1 MDDCIIDEDNSQVL
15 KELIEDFVEN
25 LNKHR
30 SVFDELCL
38 NPFYTYISGKFR
50 MHTSIAYGI
59 ILLFLVVNVFT
70 LLVAWDVR
78 TAVLR
83 ARK

>member
-1 MDDCIIDEDNSQVL
+1 MDDCITDEDNSQVL

-25 LNKHR
+25 LNKHQ

-38 NPFYTYISGKFR
+38 TPFYTYISSKFR

-78 TAVLR
+78 TALR
-83 ARK
+83 NRR